1 MCRRSADPRGWGMT
15 VPNQGEW
22 LAELLRQV
30 AQQLSRM
37 AVGYDQIATELHRA
51 NLIELQSIF
60 VERLDRAIDDPTLA
74 LSSITGLSDE
84 KRRQMLN
91 ANAQYSL
98 ILMAHRVGH
107 IDRSELLGYLKVL
120 HGNDAFAE
128 YWQRSAAAR
137 WNLPSDSFE
146 ARVGRAVD
154 AIMDERLEDIE
165 EWWVVGSEADGA

>member
-1 MCRRSADPRGWGMT
+1 MT
-15 VPNQGEW
+15 VPNQGEG

-30 AQQLSRM
+30 AQQLGRM
-37 AVGYDQIATELHRA
+37 ADGYDRIATELHRA
-51 NLIELQSIF
+51 NLIKLQSVF

-128 YWQRSAAAR
+128 YWERSAAAR
-137 WNLPSDSFE
+137 GNLPSDSFE

-165 EWWVVGSEADGA
+165 EWWVVGPEADGA